1 MADQLITKAIRRS
14 LAERGVTVPEDE
26 VAELAAAH
34 SALLEWIFVIEELA
48 ASEAAFEGLPPATE

>member
-1 MADQLITKAIRRS
+1 MADQLATEAIRRS

-34 SALLEWIFVIEELA
+34 SALREWITLVEELA
-48 ASEAAFEGLPPATE
+48 AGEAPFEGLRPATE